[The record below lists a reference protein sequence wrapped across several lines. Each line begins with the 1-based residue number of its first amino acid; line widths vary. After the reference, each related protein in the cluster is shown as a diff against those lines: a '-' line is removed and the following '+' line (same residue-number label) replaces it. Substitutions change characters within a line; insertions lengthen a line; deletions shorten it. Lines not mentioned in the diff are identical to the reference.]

1 MNSELSNI
9 KCFIIHLQRAKKRKK
24 FVEDI
29 VNKVPIKSEIIYA
42 VDGSSLSEKKINSIY
57 SNKKIYNPKYPFKL
71 NSGEIG
77 CFLSHREAW
86 RRIVDQKLEAGL
98 IIEDDVRINPSI
110 FNKSL
115 NFTFKNILK
124 YKYIQFQV
132 RENKRKSTNI
142 QTENE
147 LELLYPVPTQLRT
160 SAQLVSFEAA
170 VELLNKTKKIDRPVD
185 TTLQMFW
192 ETKIKCY
199 CVNKSGISDHT
210 LEAGGSTLVQKNHS
224 KLKLLINIKRF
235 VYRIKIL
242 YLSKFQNKKI

>member
-1 MNSELSNI
+1 MLWMAD
-9 KCFIIHLQRAKKRKK
+9 HYQ
-24 FVEDI
+24 
-29 VNKVPIKSEIIYA
+29 
-42 VDGSSLSEKKINSIY
+42 KKINSIL

-86 RRIVDQKLEAGL
+86 QRIVDQKLEAGL
-98 IIEDDVRINPSI
+98 IIEDDVRVNPPI

-115 NFTFKNILK
+115 NFTLRYIRK

-132 RENKRKSTNI
+132 REPNRRTDI
-142 QTENE
+142 IETENE
-147 LELLYPVPTQLRT
+147 LKILYPVPTQLRT

-170 VELLNKTKKIDRPVD
+170 VDLLNKTKKIDRPVD

-224 KLKLLINIKRF
+224 KLKLLRNIKRS

>member
-9 KCFIIHLQRAKKRKK
+9 KCFIIHLQRANKRKK
-24 FVEDI
+24 FVKEI
-29 VNKVPIKSEIIYA
+29 INNVPIISEIINA
-42 VDGSSLSEKKINSIY
+42 VDGNSLSEKKINSIL

-71 NSGEIG
+71 NPGEIG

-98 IIEDDVRINPSI
+98 IIEDDVRVNPAI

-115 NFTFKNILK
+115 NFTLKNIQK

-132 RENKRKSTNI
+132 REIERKSAII
-142 QTENE
+142 QTDNE
-147 LELLYPVPTQLRT
+147 LKLLYPVPTQLRT

-170 VELLNKTKKIDRPVD
+170 VELLNKTEKIDRPVD

-210 LEAGGSTLVQKNHS
+210 MEAGGSTLAQKNYS
-224 KLKLLINIKRF
+224 RIKLLKNIKRS
-235 VYRIKIL
+235 VYRLKIF
-242 YLSKFQNKKI
+242 YLSKFQIQ

>member
-9 KCFIIHLQRAKKRKK
+9 KCFIIHLQRANKRRK
-24 FVEDI
+24 FVDEI
-29 VNKVPIKSEIIYA
+29 INNVPMTSEIIDA
-42 VDGSSLSEKKINSIY
+42 IDGSMLSEKKINSIL

-86 RRIVDQKLEAGL
+86 QRIVDHKLEAGL
-98 IIEDDVRINPSI
+98 IIEDDVRINPLI
-110 FNKSL
+110 FNNSL
-115 NFTFKNILK
+115 NFSLKNIQQ

-132 RENKRKSTNI
+132 RENKRKSAII
-142 QTENE
+142 QTNNE
-147 LELLYPVPTQLRT
+147 FRLLCPVPTQLRT
-160 SAQLVSFEAA
+160 SAQLVSFAA
-170 VELLNKTKKIDRPVD
+170 AAELLHKTKKIDRPID

-210 LEAGGSTLVQKNHS
+210 LEAGGSTLAQKNYS
-224 KLKLLINIKRF
+224 KLKILRNIKRSA
-235 VYRIKIL
+235 YRMKIFS
-242 YLSKFQNKKI
+242 LSKSQNQ